1 MEALGKVEPEGRG
14 TRLVWVPGRNSMQG
28 SWGAPSPTAP
38 GPLRPRE
45 RQAWGPA
52 ALGWEFRA
60 SSRYIKKPGS
70 QAQEGISLSTLELKC
85 GAGRATLWEAGGQ
98 SRVAAAVSGPAGVS
112 LWGLWDCR
120 GRAWECLHHPSAGS
134 GLPSLLPWGPC
145 LQTSARAWSHSPHR
159 RTLGSDRGAQAQL
172 LGHCGVGRTVGTSV
186 KYKSEPNSMTWGP
199 AGTLS
204 PAVLGAVRLESA

>member
-1 MEALGKVEPEGRG
+1 MHPGWRLSARSNRKGGAQVWSGSLGG
-14 TRLVWVPGRNSMQG
+14 TQCRVPG
-28 SWGAPSPTAP
+28 APLSHSPR
-38 GPLRPRE
+38 PLRPRE

-70 QAQEGISLSTLELKC
+70 QAQEGISPSTLELRC

-98 SRVAAAVSGPAGVS
+98 SRVATAVSEPVGVS

-120 GRAWECLHHPSAGS
+120 GRAWERLHR
-134 GLPSLLPWGPC
+134 PSLLHWGPC
-145 LQTSARAWSHSPHR
+145 LQTSARAWSHGPHR
-159 RTLGSDRGAQAQL
+159 RTLGSDRGPGAQL
-172 LGHCGVGRTVGTSV
+172 LGHCRVRRTVGTSG

-199 AGTLS
+199 AETLS